1 MKSPKKNILI
11 IGATSGIGQA
21 SANIL
26 SLDYNLIFSA
36 KNKETLKTLCDKINP
51 IQSFHV
57 DVSKPEDIL
66 KLAQDCEN
74 IDGLVYFPGVA
85 QVIPAHHIKAKD
97 LQEIMSI
104 NFEGAVLCSAAL
116 LKNKKINKD
125 ASLVFISSQ
134 AVRHPFFGSTAYSS
148 SKAAL
153 ETFSIGLSK
162 ELQGKRIRSNCI
174 APAYVESPM
183 LDSAKNN
190 ISKEFVEQ
198 MQKMHPDA
206 FTSAE
211 NIAEIIA
218 FLLSE
223 KSKSINGQII
233 QAGTFNINIPL
244 L

>member
-11 IGATSGIGQA
+11 IGATSGIGNI
-21 SANIL
+21 SAEIL
-26 SLDYNLIFSA
+26 TVDYNLILSA
-36 KNKETLKTLCDKINP
+36 KNKDALKLLCNKLKP
-51 IQSFHV
+51 LQSFHV

-66 KLAQDCEN
+66 KLGNECKN
-74 IDGLVYFPGVA
+74 IDGFVYFPGIA
-85 QVIPAHHIKAKD
+85 QVIPIHHLKAKD
-97 LQEIMSI
+97 LQKIMSI
-104 NFEGAVLCSAAL
+104 NFEGAVLCIAAL
-116 LKNKKINKD
+116 LKKKKINKG

-134 AVRHPFFGSTAYSS
+134 AVRYPFFGSTAYSS

-153 ETFSIGLSK
+153 ETFSKGLAK
-162 ELQGKRIRSNCI
+162 ELQGKKIRSNCI

-183 LDSAKNN
+183 LDSAKDN
-190 ISKEFVEQ
+190 ISEKFVEQ

-206 FTSAE
+206 FTSAK

-223 KSKSINGQII
+223 KSNSINGQVI